1 MRITHIAAE
10 FAPIAKAGGLGEV
23 VTGLCRQLS
32 LQHEDVEIILP
43 KYSFIPHHL
52 LTNLSKEKFEFPCL
66 EASRFHTNTMWSAK
80 VENCQ
85 LHLLETGHPSGY
97 FQRPHIYGYPDDLA
111 KFIYFSKAALE
122 YLKLRGEKI
131 DILHLHEWHTA
142 LCAPLVK
149 EEMAQDL
156 RVRSVIFTIHNLEY
170 QGKCIPKDLDSIG
183 ISGKKYLLPERLQD
197 NVHADTLNLLK
208 GALVYAD
215 AITTVSPTY
224 AQEILT
230 PHFGCHL
237 QQTLLQNKKKLSGIL
252 NGIDQK
258 LWDPSSDASI
268 QERFSGQDSLI
279 QIEHAKTANKAALAS
294 QFKLDAAKRPWIG
307 AVTRL
312 VPQKGP
318 ELLEEAL
325 HFTVQSGGVFLLLG
339 SSPIDS
345 IQEHFEALKNRYEN
359 HPQVL
364 IQLDYNEPLAHQI
377 YAALDFTLIPSHFEP
392 CGLTQLISMRYG
404 TIPIVRST
412 GGLKDTVI
420 DYDDY
425 KVPNASRN
433 GFTFSNTKE
442 LEATL
447 QRAFALQKKDPDSF
461 HSLIKRAMQRD
472 SGWKKPAAAY
482 RQLYLTCTPK
492 ATQPLFS
499 V

>member
-1 MRITHIAAE
+1 MRIIHIAAE

-32 LQHEDVEIILP
+32 LQHEEVEIIIP
-43 KYSFIPHHL
+43 KYSFIPDHL
-52 LTNLSKEKFEFPCL
+52 LQNLAKEKFEFPCL
-66 EASRFHTNTMWSAK
+66 EASRFHANTMWSAK

-85 LHLLETGHPSGY
+85 LHLLETDHPSGY
-97 FQRPHIYGYPDDLA
+97 FQRPQIYGYPDDLA
-111 KFIYFSKAALE
+111 KFLYFSKAALE

-149 EEMAQDL
+149 EEMAQQL
-156 RVRSVIFTIHNLEY
+156 QVRSVIFTIHNLEY
-170 QGKCIPKDLDSIG
+170 QGKCVPKDLDSLG
-183 ISGKKYLLPERLQD
+183 VPGKKYLQPSRLQD
-197 NVHADTLNLLK
+197 NVHPDTLNLLK
-208 GALVYAD
+208 GAIVYSD

-237 QQTLLQNKKKLSGIL
+237 QQTLLQNKQKLQGIL

-258 LWDPSSDASI
+258 LWDPSKDPSI
-268 QERFSGQDSLI
+268 KAHFSADDSLM
-279 QIEHAKTANKAALAS
+279 QIEQAKTANKMVLAKK
-294 QFKLDAAKRPWIG
+294 FGLDMAKRPWIG

-325 HFTVQSGGVFLLLG
+325 HYTIQSEGVFLLLG

-345 IQEHFEALKNRYEN
+345 IQEHFEALKKRYKD

-364 IQLDYNEPLAHQI
+364 IQLDYDEPLAHQI

-412 GGLKDTVI
+412 GGLKDTVL

-433 GFTFSNTKE
+433 GFTFSNPKE
-442 LEATL
+442 LQAVL
-447 QRAFALQKKDPDSF
+447 QRAFALQKKDLDSF
-461 HSLIKRAMQRD
+461 HSLMKRAMQRD
-472 SGWKKPAAAY
+472 SSWKKPAAAY
-482 RQLYLTCTPK
+482 RQLYLTHVPE
-492 ATQPLFS
+492 ARQPLYS
-499 V
+499 I

>member
-1 MRITHIAAE
+1 MRIIHIAAE

-23 VTGLCRQLS
+23 VTGLCRQLA

-43 KYSFIPHHL
+43 KYSFIPDHL
-52 LTNLSKEKFEFPCL
+52 LQNLSKEKFEFPCL
-66 EASRFHTNTMWSAK
+66 EGSRSHTNTMWSAK

-85 LHLLETGHPSGY
+85 LRLLETDHPSGY

-122 YLKLRGEKI
+122 YLKVRREKI

-149 EEMAQDL
+149 EEMTKELQ
-156 RVRSVIFTIHNLEY
+156 VRAVAFTIHNLEY
-170 QGKCIPKDLDSIG
+170 QGKCAPKDLDSIG
-183 ISGKKYLLPERLQD
+183 IPGEKYLLPSRLQD
-197 NVHADTLNLLK
+197 NVHSDSLNLLK
-208 GALVYAD
+208 GAIVYSD
-215 AITTVSPTY
+215 VLTTVSPTY

-230 PHFGCHL
+230 PRFGCHL
-237 QQTLLQNKKKLSGIL
+237 QQTLLENKRKLRGIL

-258 LWDPSSDASI
+258 LWDPSRDTSI
-268 QERFSGQDSLI
+268 KAHFSAEDSLM
-279 QIEHAKTANKAALAS
+279 QIDQAKTANKAAIAS
-294 QFKLDAAKRPWIG
+294 LFNLDKTRRPWIG
-307 AVTRL
+307 AITRL

-325 HFTVQSGGVFLLLG
+325 HYTLQSGGVFLLLG

-345 IQEHFEALKNRYEN
+345 IQEHFKTLKERYKD

-364 IQLDYNEPLAHQI
+364 IQLNYDEPLAHQI
-377 YAALDFTLIPSHFEP
+377 YAALDFTIIPSHFEP

-412 GGLKDTVI
+412 GGLKDTVF

-433 GFTFSNTKE
+433 GFTFSTPKE
-442 LEATL
+442 LTAAL
-447 QRAFALQKKDPDSF
+447 QRAFALQTKDPDSF

-472 SGWKKPAAAY
+472 SSWKKPAAEY
-482 RQLYLTCTPK
+482 KKLYTTCTP
-492 ATQPLFS
+492 LLSFL
-499 V
+499 